1 MEQVLGLEPR
11 FCGFDSHPEH
21 IMEDIIMKDENKT
34 RQEEH
39 EEQERREQE
48 EELEELVRW
57 VMNTASMQ

>member
-1 MEQVLGLEPR
+1 
-11 FCGFDSHPEH
+11 
-21 IMEDIIMKDENKT
+21 MKDENKT